1 MVHIFGKG
9 LSKALERD
17 KLEANF
23 GHFQHTV
30 NPGKSNAFSL
40 STLVVT
46 GVGWVL
52 IKVTKE
58 TKTTFLAFWSS

>member
-30 NPGKSNAFSL
+30 NPGKSNALSL

-46 GVGWVL
+46 GVFYFCASLGSNWN
-52 IKVTKE
+52 
-58 TKTTFLAFWSS
+58 